1 VSGVLRYRMAARLG
15 LGIAL
20 GLALVATFVSAG
32 VVSQAHASA
41 LAAAS
46 GPHEAGCPMFPA
58 NNPINREISRA
69 PRDPN
74 SASYIAAIGPG
85 GHLHASF
92 SNNVPYGMPFTIVG
106 PKQPLVP
113 VRFTLS
119 ASESDPGP
127 YPVPLNAPVQGFGDE
142 GDRHVLVLQRG
153 TCRLY
158 ELYKAQRNGNIWEAG
173 SGAVFNLRSNALRP
187 NGWTSADAAGLPI
200 FPLLARYPEVK
211 AGAIKH
217 ALRVTVPR
225 TQNGYVHPATHYSSS
240 SSDPSLPP
248 MGERLRLK
256 ASFSLARFHGE
267 ALIVLR
273 ALKRYGLIIADEGG
287 AWNIG
292 GTNDPGW
299 SDQDLK
305 QLETVAGSEFEAVS
319 SGPIIH
325 AGPVFHGGG
334 GHGGGGRFGGHH

>member
-1 VSGVLRYRMAARLG
+1 MRWRLG
-15 LGIAL
+15 GGAAIL
-20 GLALVATFVSAG
+20 GLATIALVPVTGSAATTTSLVGTRVPGA
-32 VVSQAHASA
+32 
-41 LAAAS
+41 
-46 GPHEAGCPMFPA
+46 PGCPMFPA

-74 SASYIAAIGPG
+74 SASYIEAIGPD

-92 SNNVPYGMPFTIVG
+92 SNNMPYGMPFTIVG

-119 ASESDPGP
+119 ASESNPGP

-158 ELYKAQRNGNIWEAG
+158 ELYKAQRNGNVWEAG

-211 AGAIKH
+211 AGTIRH

-240 SSDPSLPP
+240 SSDPHLPP

-325 AGPVFHGGG
+325 GGPVFHGGRG
-334 GHGGGGRFGGHH
+334 GGGGGGRFGGNR